1 MDRETLTKLIRT
13 AVKSEGVYAAAYT
26 LYMTERSV
34 NHFEL
39 WREAE
44 ATMEKAW
51 WKVSEGLARWRIVCL
66 NLSDD
71 TEGLVVDG
79 RRYRLGSDN
88 FAVLSY
94 PVNAT
99 LGAKRV
105 VAHVV

>member
-13 AVKSEGVYAAAYT
+13 AVKASELYEACYQVYLA
-26 LYMTERSV
+26 ERSV

-44 ATMEKAW
+44 ATMERAW
-51 WKVSEGLARWRIVCL
+51 WKVSEGLAKWRITCL

-71 TEGLVVDG
+71 TEGIIVDG

-88 FAVLSY
+88 YTASGR
-94 PVNAT
+94 PR
-99 LGAKRV
+99 RV
-105 VAHVV
+105 TNV

>member
-13 AVKSEGVYAAAYT
+13 AVKASDLCEACYQ
-26 LYMTERSV
+26 LYLAERSV
-34 NHFEL
+34 DHFEL

-44 ATMEKAW
+44 ATMEESW
-51 WKVSEGLARWRIVCL
+51 WKVSAALAKWRLACL

-71 TEGLVVDG
+71 TEGVIVDG

-94 PVNAT
+94 PVDAT
-99 LGAKRV
+99 LGPRRV